1 MGGGGKIMAG
11 RGWWRQNEGWSWMVI
26 AKLWLV
32 VGGGGKIIAGGGWS
46 HDSVMPFTNVL
57 FHY

>member
-1 MGGGGKIMAG
+1 
-11 RGWWRQNEGWSWMVI
+11 MVI